1 MFKKSYYQAKRNLG
15 TEKLQLYKLIIFGPP
30 GVGKSSLFNVLLG
43 GNPDQERSSTGVLNR
58 KLVQAKV
65 AINILTDLSK
75 SSWNLITIEDEILR
89 LRSAIEK
96 VIRKSKQTGSNLPT
110 ATNMVESATSKVKEK
125 KLIQSSTV
133 IHTEAIESGNSE
145 MKVEKKLF
153 QPPTT
158 AHTQIE
164 YASTIMA
171 CYDSGG
177 QPEFFDVMPALM
189 TIPTGNVM
197 VFNLSKNIHTEIDS
211 DFYEEGKSSQSQYQ
225 AHYTTAELM
234 KTAIANIQSY
244 SKNTC
249 SDTSNFYSEPD
260 TDRLLVV
267 GTHLDKCGPK
277 NDEKQQRLSEIEVMM
292 CNDVLTGEI
301 MQIVHCDDD
310 GSIIHPI
317 SNTFRDGRDEAAQK
331 IRTAIENMSKYGKSQ
346 NEIPINWL
354 LFQLEVQLTGKD
366 YIAQTECFEIAR
378 NCYIKENEVH
388 YVLMYFHEL
397 GILLHFS
404 KISELKDI
412 VFCNPQYLFDHL
424 TELIKFKYHK
434 TARVQKDIKI
444 GIFNKQL
451 LCDIYSK
458 RLDAKGVLKAEN
470 LITLFSH
477 LKIMS
482 ELPNKPD
489 HYFMPALLNPAP
501 KDVSLQ
507 REYGEKVHDTMLVK
521 FDSKYF
527 PRGMFCCLTT
537 HLIQI
542 EWEIQ
547 FKFTHKNLIVFQY
560 IANHYVALFD
570 KIDHMAAEIYC
581 TEDSVSPSYHYV
593 VCDKLFKSL
602 KALCQQ
608 FRMNADFKFGF
619 TCNDCKKFAGFDL
632 QYPVPNVYSCKE
644 CQKSFK
650 PNNDQLAWFLPLEF
664 SKFYK
669 PQVCT

>member
-1 MFKKSYYQAKRNLG
+1 MFRTLYYQAKRNLG

-30 GVGKSSLFNVLLG
+30 GVGKSSLFKVLLG
-43 GNPDQERSSTGVLNR
+43 GNPDLVRSSTGVLDR
-58 KLVQAKV
+58 KLLQVKV
-65 AINILTDLSK
+65 AITVLTGQSK
-75 SSWNLITIEDEILR
+75 SSITIEDEISR
-89 LRSAIEK
+89 LRSVIEK
-96 VIRKSKQTGSNLPT
+96 VITKSQQTESSTEVLT
-110 ATNMVESATSKVKEK
+110 ETVESGSSK
-125 KLIQSSTV
+125 
-133 IHTEAIESGNSE
+133 
-145 MKVEKKLF
+145 MKVEEKLF
-153 QPPTT
+153 QPSST
-158 AHTQIE
+158 ACMKIE

-197 VFNLSKNIHTEIDS
+197 VFDLSKDMHAIIDS
-211 DFYEEGKSSQSQYQ
+211 NFYEAGKSSQSQYQ

-317 SNTFRDGRDEAAQK
+317 SNTVSDGRDVAAQK

-346 NEIPINWL
+346 NEIPVNWL

-458 RLDAKGVLKAEN
+458 RLDSKGVLKAEN

-482 ELPNKPD
+482 ELPNKPN
-489 HYFMPALLNPAP
+489 HYFMPALLHPAP

-527 PRGMFCCLTT
+527 PRRMFCCLIT
-537 HLIQI
+537 HLVQI
-542 EWEIQ
+542 EWKKQ

-570 KIDHMAAEIYC
+570 KIDHVAAEIYC

-602 KALCQQ
+602 KDLCQQ
-608 FRMNADFKFGF
+608 FRINADFKFGF
-619 TCNDCKKFAGFDL
+619 ACNECKKFGGYDL
-632 QYPVPNVYSCKE
+632 QYPVPNVCSCEE
-644 CQKSFK
+644 CGNSFK
-650 PNNDQLAWFLPLEF
+650 PNNDQLLWFLPMEF
-664 SKFYK
+664 SQFYK
-669 PQVCT
+669 PQIYT